1 MLNNPDHTKRG
12 SMPAVSNYLSFF
24 ANVLCE
30 SFAIGLNYMQNLSW
44 IEQ

>member
-1 MLNNPDHTKRG
+1 MLNNPDHTERG

-30 SFAIGLNYMQNLSW
+30 SFAIGLLYAEL
-44 IEQ
+44 ILD